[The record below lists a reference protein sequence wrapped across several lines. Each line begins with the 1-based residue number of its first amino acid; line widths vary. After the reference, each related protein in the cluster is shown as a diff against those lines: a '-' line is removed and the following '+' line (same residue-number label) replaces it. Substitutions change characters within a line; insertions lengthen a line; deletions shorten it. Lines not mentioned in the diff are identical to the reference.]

1 MINQYQINDK
11 QKKMIVTVLLGDIV
25 FEIRIKMKKDEMF
38 IY

>member
-38 IY
+38 IC

>member
-1 MINQYQINDK
+1 MIA
-11 QKKMIVTVLLGDIV
+11 TVLLGDIV